1 MGPSDPYAAALPE
14 LPSYDDINP
23 PPGDEGDYY
32 ADGGM
37 PPVEAAAND
46 TEPLPVI
53 DPSIWHEMPIPP
65 REWMV
70 ADWLPLRQA
79 TYLTGPGS
87 AGKSL
92 LSQQLA
98 TCISLGLP
106 FLGQRTR
113 EAPAFYITC
122 EDDADELHRR
132 QAAICKSLNITL
144 SALKGRLHLTSLMG
158 ATDNYLATFDQ
169 DGHMRIEPRYRQIE
183 AAILQHPGAFVVMD
197 NVAHLTGDEIRRSAV
212 AGFVNLM
219 NRLALNSDGAV
230 LFLGHPNKAG
240 DAYSGSTAWENQV
253 RARLFMETPKDE
265 HGEAPDPDVRTLS
278 RAKSNYSRNGEA
290 LEFRWREWAFVRD
303 EDLPKGMGA
312 NLAETA
318 QVANDNATFLRCLAE
333 RNKQRRPVSE
343 RFGPNYAPAQF
354 ERMREAKGVSKKRLE
369 AAMERLFEIG
379 KIKRDFIMR
388 DTEKGRDVHGIVA
401 VDNHPQ
407 TLPQTHPKHDPQTPP
422 KPAPKPVP
430 QTPLGTTY
438 HRGGPLGDGPPPVES
453 EDGDGLEF

>member
-1 MGPSDPYAAALPE
+1 MGPQDPFAAALPE
-14 LPSYDDINP
+14 LPSYDDLNP
-23 PPGDEGDYY
+23 PPGEEGDYY
-32 ADGGM
+32 IDGGL
-37 PPVEAAAND
+37 PPQEAAAND
-46 TEPLPVI
+46 AEPLPVI
-53 DPSIWHEMPIPP
+53 DPSIWHEQPIPP

-183 AAILQHPGAFVVMD
+183 AAILRHPGAFVVMD

-265 HGEAPDPDVRTLS
+265 TGEAPDPDVRTLS
-278 RAKSNYSRNGEA
+278 RAKSNYARNGEA
-290 LEFRWREWAFVRD
+290 LQFRWVEWAFVRD
-303 EDLPKGMGA
+303 EDMPRGVGA
-312 NLAETA
+312 SMAESAQAATENDAFLAC
-318 QVANDNATFLRCLAE
+318 LRI
-333 RNKQRRPVSE
+333 RNEQGRPVSE
-343 RFGPNYAPAQF
+343 KWGPTYAPAQF
-354 ERMREAKGVSKKRLE
+354 ERMKESKRIGKKRLE
-369 AAMERLFEIG
+369 HAMERLFATG
-379 KIKRDFIMR
+379 KIGRGFVTRDHNKR
-388 DTEKGRDVHGIVA
+388 RDVHGIIEISA
-401 VDNHPQ
+401 
-407 TLPQTHPKHDPQTPP
+407 
-422 KPAPKPVP
+422 API
-430 QTPLGTTY
+430 TPLT
-438 HRGGPLGDGPPPVES
+438 
-453 EDGDGLEF
+453 